1 MTTTTPPIDVRD
13 QRPLGLARTF
23 ALCLKG
29 IKHRLFRSFLTFAV
43 IVLAVSFF
51 MYLLG
56 SSVDARAVN
65 DGVVAETKIVRR
77 GPQALEL
84 WFGRPSTVV
93 MARRLAD
100 ADAVELAQ
108 MAAVTGL
115 PAERIAST
123 AVACRAQAILLA
135 FIDDLDAGTRAAL
148 VKKTRGRDL
157 LNWLAEPERWK
168 SFAEALTQLKTL
180 RPPMPIAAIQAMVA
194 ARSETAA
201 GVEEIT
207 TAWNANGDRLRD
219 AVARNAGS
227 DKPEQWQAWFAG
239 ADAAQLLVASDILAR
254 HGFQASTSLSEIQLV
269 QADVR
274 ALRLRDRV
282 AAALND
288 GEMISAW
295 KKTFLSSPSV
305 DEKMLLLDDDKV
317 VKLLGGAYDRAAL
330 AKVSR
335 AVAHER
341 QLAELNRALAG
352 KVPATGDL
360 ISGRQLFLV
369 SISFVVCMVG
379 IANAMLMAITER
391 FREIA
396 TMKCLGATD
405 GYILTQFLMEAG
417 MQGVAGGV
425 LGMFFGTLLALIMD
439 GSAYGGHLFSYLPL
453 MGLLVCAGLC
463 VIAGF
468 VLATLASIYPSWMA
482 SRMAPMDAMR
492 IE

>member
-65 DGVVAETKIVRR
+65 DGVVAETAIVRR
-77 GPQALEL
+77 APQALEL

-93 MARRLAD
+93 MGHRLAE
-100 ADAVELAQ
+100 AGVVELAQ
-108 MAAVTGL
+108 LASVTGW
-115 PAERIAST
+115 PAERIA
-123 AVACRAQAILLA
+123 ALAAACHKQALLLA

-148 VKKTRGRDL
+148 VKKARGREV

-168 SFAEALTQLKTL
+168 SFSEVLAQLKTL
-180 RPPMPIAAIQAMVA
+180 RPPMPVAEIQAVVA
-194 ARSETAA
+194 ARLQTAA
-201 GVEEIT
+201 GVDEIT
-207 TAWNANGDRLRD
+207 TAWNANGDRLRA
-219 AVARNAGS
+219 AVARAAGS
-227 DKPEQWQAWFAG
+227 DKPEQWQAWFAA
-239 ADAAQLLVASDILAR
+239 ADPGQMAVAIDIFGS
-254 HGFQASTSLSEIQLV
+254 HGFQASSSLSEIQLV

-282 AAALND
+282 SAALND
-288 GEMISAW
+288 GDMIATW

-305 DEKMLLLDDDKV
+305 DEKMLLLDDERV
-317 VKLLGGAYDRAAL
+317 VTLLGDIYSRVEL
-330 AKVSR
+330 AGVSR
-335 AVAHER
+335 AIAHER
-341 QLAELNRALAG
+341 RLAELNRALAG
-352 KVPATGDL
+352 KVPAEGEL

-369 SISFVVCMVG
+369 TISFVVCMVG

-425 LGMFFGTLLALIMD
+425 LGMFFGTLLALITD

-453 MGLLVCAGLC
+453 MGLLACAGLC
-463 VIAGF
+463 ILAGF